1 MSGAGVRLLQTKP
14 LNTVDT
20 KFIQALVKFEEQVEG
35 VYSILTGARSIV
47 KHIFK
52 NYKIKKII
60 TVILILQYQ
69 YKL

>member
-20 KFIQALVKFEEQVEG
+20 KFIQALVKLEEQVEG

-47 KHIFK
+47 KHIF
-52 NYKIKKII
+52 
-60 TVILILQYQ
+60 
-69 YKL
+69 